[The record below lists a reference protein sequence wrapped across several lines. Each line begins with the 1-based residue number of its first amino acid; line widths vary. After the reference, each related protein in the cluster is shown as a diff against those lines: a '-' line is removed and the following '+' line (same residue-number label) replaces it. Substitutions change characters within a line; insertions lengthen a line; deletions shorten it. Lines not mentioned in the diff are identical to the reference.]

1 MNHHRESK
9 EKKLSKDMINEKSFP
24 IKQTNHYR
32 SCLKANRSS
41 HQQSNEN
48 QPVRLSTYR
57 VSFVHSNLP
66 DGKIHVT
73 SQSQI
78 DLNEKKHRSDMFV
91 KKAREFQ
98 LAEISYFKDHA
109 RDKEP
114 LDE

>member
-9 EKKLSKDMINEKSFP
+9 EKKLSSDKSFP
-24 IKQTNHYR
+24 IKQTNLYR
-32 SCLKANRSS
+32 SCLKNRSS
-41 HQQSNEN
+41 HPQSDEN
-48 QPVRLSTYR
+48 QPSRLSTYR
-57 VSFVHSNLP
+57 VSFDHSNLP
-66 DGKIHVT
+66 DGKIHVK

-78 DLNEKKHRSDMFV
+78 DLNEKKRRSDMFV

-98 LAEISYFKDHA
+98 LAEINYFKDHA